1 MTLTPQ
7 RPNAQMR
14 IEKPGGE
21 NTNRKTAL
29 IALSTAIV
37 IVLVVTQT
45 HTIAM
50 GQPKS
55 AGTTNGTTGSTS
67 STYAGGTIAVQGTGE
82 VDVQP
87 DRGIVSIGVST
98 QATTAQT
105 AAQNNAITSN
115 AVITALNGIGI
126 DNSNILTSYYYLS
139 PQYSYSNGVSTLT
152 GYQVTNEFRATVVAS
167 GQTIQ
172 QLGTAIGHAIDTATA
187 NGANQIY
194 GVEFTASSDALQQ
207 AQLTALRDAT
217 LDASQRAHTIASALG
232 VNITGVVSVTTNPV
246 YPQPQPIYFGIHA
259 LAADVTTPV
268 LPPQSLTVTATV
280 QATFSIS

>member
-1 MTLTPQ
+1 MKTKK
-7 RPNAQMR
+7 R
-14 IEKPGGE
+14 GGE

-29 IALSTAIV
+29 LALSISII
-37 IVLVVTQT
+37 IVLVVTQV
-45 HTIAM
+45 HTPSI
-50 GQPKS
+50 GQ
-55 AGTTNGTTGSTS
+55 ARGTTTTT
-67 STYAGGTIAVQGTGE
+67 TTTTNTPGTISVQGTGQ

-87 DRGIVSIGVST
+87 DRGILTIGVST
-98 QATTAQT
+98 TATTAGT
-105 AAQNNAITSN
+105 AAQNNAQTSS

-126 DNSNILTSYYYLS
+126 DNSNIQTSYYYLS

-152 GYQVTNEFRATVVAS
+152 GYQVTNEFRVTVVGT

-172 QLGTAIGHAIDTATA
+172 QLGTTIGKVIDTATS

-207 AQLTALRDAT
+207 ARLTAVKDAA
-217 LDASQRAHTIASALG
+217 LDASQQAHTIASALG

-246 YPQPQPIYFGIHA
+246 YPQPVYFQGVTT
-259 LAADVTTPV
+259 LAVGVTTPIV
-268 LPPQSLTVTATV
+268 PPQSLTVTATV

>member
-1 MTLTPQ
+1 MRNRTL
-7 RPNAQMR
+7 
-14 IEKPGGE
+14 GGE

-29 IALSTAIV
+29 LALSIAII
-37 IVLVVTQT
+37 IVLAVTQT
-45 HTIAM
+45 HIGGI
-50 GQPKS
+50 GQTS
-55 AGTTNGTTGSTS
+55 GSTTTTTTTSTTNTP
-67 STYAGGTIAVQGTGE
+67 GTISVQGTGQ

-87 DRGIVSIGVST
+87 DRGIVTIGVIT
-98 QATTAQT
+98 QATTAQ
-105 AAQNNAITSN
+105 AATQENAITIN

-126 DNSNILTSYYYLS
+126 SNSDIQTSYYNLY
-139 PQYSYSNGVSTLT
+139 PQYSWSSGVSTLT
-152 GYQVTNEFRATVVAS
+152 GYQVTNEFQVTVVAS

-172 QLGTAIGHAIDTATA
+172 QLGTDIGHVIDTATA

-194 GVEFTASSDALQQ
+194 GVEFTASSDTLQQ

-246 YPQPQPIYFGIHA
+246 YPQPVYFGVTA
-259 LAADVTTPV
+259 LAADATTPIV
-268 LPPQSLTVTATV
+268 PPQSLTVTATV

>member
-1 MTLTPQ
+1 MALTPQ
-7 RPNAQMR
+7 LPEARMKTKKR
-14 IEKPGGE
+14 GGE

-29 IALSTAIV
+29 LALSISII
-37 IVLVVTQT
+37 IVLVVTQV
-45 HTIAM
+45 HTPSI
-50 GQPKS
+50 GQ
-55 AGTTNGTTGSTS
+55 ARGTTTTT
-67 STYAGGTIAVQGTGE
+67 TTTTNTPGTISVQGTGQ

-87 DRGIVSIGVST
+87 DRGILTIGVST
-98 QATTAQT
+98 TATTAGT
-105 AAQNNAITSN
+105 AAQNNAQTSS

-126 DNSNILTSYYYLS
+126 DNSNIQTSYYYLS

-152 GYQVTNEFRATVVAS
+152 GYQVTNEFRVTVVGT

-172 QLGTAIGHAIDTATA
+172 QLGTTIGKVIDTATS

-207 AQLTALRDAT
+207 ARLTAVKDAA
-217 LDASQRAHTIASALG
+217 LDASQQAHTIASALG

-246 YPQPQPIYFGIHA
+246 YPQPVYFQGVTT
-259 LAADVTTPV
+259 LAVGVTTPIV
-268 LPPQSLTVTATV
+268 PPQSLTVTATV

>member
-1 MTLTPQ
+1 
-7 RPNAQMR
+7 MR
-14 IEKPGGE
+14 TEKPGGE

-29 IALSTAIV
+29 LALSISII
-37 IVLVVTQT
+37 IVLVVTQI
-45 HTIAM
+45 HTPGI
-50 GQPKS
+50 GQ
-55 AGTTNGTTGSTS
+55 ARGNDTTTTTTST
-67 STYAGGTIAVQGTGE
+67 TKTPGTISVQGTGQ

-87 DRGIVSIGVST
+87 DRGIVTIGVTT

-105 AAQNNAITSN
+105 AAQNNAITSS

-126 DNSNILTSYYYLS
+126 DNSNIQTVYYDLY
-139 PQYSYSNGVSTLT
+139 PQYSYSSGVSTLT
-152 GYQVTNEFRATVVAS
+152 GYQVTNEFRVTVVAS

-187 NGANQIY
+187 SGANQIY
-194 GVEFTASSDALQQ
+194 GVEFTASSSALQQ
-207 AQLTALRDAT
+207 AQLAALRDAT
-217 LDASQRAHTIASALG
+217 LDASQRAHTIAAALG

-246 YPQPQPIYFGIHA
+246 YPQPIYYGITT
-259 LAADVTTPV
+259 LAAGVTTPV

>member
-1 MTLTPQ
+1 
-7 RPNAQMR
+7 MR
-14 IEKPGGE
+14 NKTPGGE

-29 IALSTAIV
+29 LALSISII

-45 HTIAM
+45 HTTGI
-50 GQPKS
+50 GQAKGNTTTTTTTS
-55 AGTTNGTTGSTS
+55 TTNTP
-67 STYAGGTIAVQGTGE
+67 GTISVQGTGQVE
-82 VDVQP
+82 VQP
-87 DRGIVSIGVST
+87 DRGIVTIGVIT

-105 AAQNNAITSN
+105 AAQNNANTSN

-126 DNSNILTSYYYLS
+126 DNSNIQTSYYYLY
-139 PQYSYSNGVSTLT
+139 PQYSWSSGVSTLT
-152 GYQVTNEFRATVVAS
+152 GYQVTNEFRVTVIAS
-167 GQTIQ
+167 RQTIQ
-172 QLGTAIGHAIDTATA
+172 QLGTSIGHVIDTATA

-217 LDASQRAHTIASALG
+217 LDASQRAHVIASALG

-246 YPQPQPIYFGIHA
+246 YPQPVFLGVSA

>member
-1 MTLTPQ
+1 
-7 RPNAQMR
+7 MR
-14 IEKPGGE
+14 IKKPGGE

-29 IALSTAIV
+29 LALSISII

-45 HTIAM
+45 LTTGI
-50 GQPKS
+50 GQAKS
-55 AGTTNGTTGSTS
+55 NTTTTTTTSTTNTP
-67 STYAGGTIAVQGTGE
+67 GTISVQGTGQ
-82 VDVQP
+82 VGVQP
-87 DRGIVSIGVST
+87 DRGIVTIGVIT

-105 AAQNNAITSN
+105 ATQNNADTSN

-126 DNSNILTSYYYLS
+126 DISNIQTSYYYLS
-139 PQYSYSNGVSTLT
+139 SQYSWSNGVSTLT
-152 GYQVTNEFRATVVAS
+152 GYQVTNEFRVTVVAS

-172 QLGTAIGHAIDTATA
+172 QLGTKIGHVIDTATA
-187 NGANQIY
+187 NGANQNY
-194 GVEFTASSDALQQ
+194 GIEFTASSDALQQ

-217 LDASQRAHTIASALG
+217 LDASQRAHTIASALE

-246 YPQPQPIYFGIHA
+246 YQQPIYFGVTT
-259 LAADVTTPV
+259 LAASVTTPI

>member
-1 MTLTPQ
+1 M
-7 RPNAQMR
+7 N
-14 IEKPGGE
+14 IKKPGGE

-29 IALSTAIV
+29 LALSISTI

-45 HTIAM
+45 HTTAI
-50 GQPKS
+50 GQPRGNTTS
-55 AGTTNGTTGSTS
+55 PGTTN
-67 STYAGGTIAVQGTGE
+67 APGTISVQGTGQVE
-82 VDVQP
+82 VQP

-98 QATTAQT
+98 TATTAQT

-126 DNSNILTSYYYLS
+126 DNSNIQTSYYYLS
-139 PQYSYSNGVSTLT
+139 PQYSWSNGVSTLN
-152 GYQVTNEFRATVVAS
+152 GYQVTNEFRVTVVAS
-167 GQTIQ
+167 GQTVQ

-187 NGANQIY
+187 SGANQIY
-194 GVEFTASSDALQQ
+194 GVEFTASSSALQQ
-207 AQLTALRDAT
+207 AQLTALKDAT

-232 VNITGVVSVTTNPV
+232 VNITDVVSVTTNPV
-246 YPQPQPIYFGIHA
+246 YPQPIYFGVAA

-268 LPPQSLTVTATV
+268 LPPQSLTVTTTV

>member
-1 MTLTPQ
+1 
-7 RPNAQMR
+7 MR
-14 IEKPGGE
+14 IKKPGGE

-29 IALSTAIV
+29 LALSISII

-45 HTIAM
+45 HINGIGPARGNTTTTTT
-50 GQPKS
+50 
-55 AGTTNGTTGSTS
+55 TTNTS
-67 STYAGGTIAVQGTGE
+67 GTISVQGTGQ
-82 VDVQP
+82 VSVQP
-87 DRGIVSIGVST
+87 DRGIVTIGVIT

-105 AAQNNAITSN
+105 AAQNNAATSSS
-115 AVITALNGIGI
+115 VITALNGIGI
-126 DNSNILTSYYYLS
+126 DNSNIQTSYYYLS
-139 PQYSYSNGVSTLT
+139 PQYSWSSGVSTLT
-152 GYQVTNEFRATVVAS
+152 GYQVTNEFRVTVVAS

-172 QLGTAIGHAIDTATA
+172 QLGTSIAKVIDTATA
-187 NGANQIY
+187 SGANQIY

-246 YPQPQPIYFGIHA
+246 YPQPIYFGVTA
-259 LAADVTTPV
+259 LAADVTTPI

>member
-1 MTLTPQ
+1 
-7 RPNAQMR
+7 MR

-29 IALSTAIV
+29 LALSISII

-45 HTIAM
+45 HTTGIGPAR
-50 GQPKS
+50 GNTTTTTTTS
-55 AGTTNGTTGSTS
+55 TTNTP
-67 STYAGGTIAVQGTGE
+67 GTISVQGNGQVE
-82 VDVQP
+82 VQP
-87 DRGIVSIGVST
+87 DRGIVTIGVIT

-105 AAQNNAITSN
+105 ATQNDANTSN
-115 AVITALNGIGI
+115 AVIMALNGIGI
-126 DNSNILTSYYYLS
+126 DNSNIQTSYYYLY

-152 GYQVTNEFRATVVAS
+152 GYQVTDEFRVTVVAS

-187 NGANQIY
+187 NGANQVY
-194 GVEFTASSDALQQ
+194 GIEFTASSDALQQ

-217 LDASQRAHTIASALG
+217 LDASQQAHTIASALG

-246 YPQPQPIYFGIHA
+246 YRQPIYFGVSA
-259 LAADVTTPV
+259 LAADVTTPI

>member
-1 MTLTPQ
+1 
-7 RPNAQMR
+7 MR
-14 IEKPGGE
+14 IKKPGGE

-29 IALSTAIV
+29 LALSISII

-45 HTIAM
+45 HTTAI
-50 GQPKS
+50 GQPRGDTTTP
-55 AGTTNGTTGSTS
+55 GTTN
-67 STYAGGTIAVQGTGE
+67 APGTISVQGTGQVE
-82 VDVQP
+82 VQP
-87 DRGIVSIGVST
+87 DRGIVTIGIST
-98 QATTAQT
+98 TATTAGT
-105 AAQNNAITSN
+105 AAQNNAQTSS

-126 DNSNILTSYYYLS
+126 DNSNIQTSYYYLS
-139 PQYSYSNGVSTLT
+139 PQYSWTNGVSTLT
-152 GYQVTNEFRATVVAS
+152 GYQVTNEFRVTVVAS

-187 NGANQIY
+187 SGANQIY
-194 GVEFTASSDALQQ
+194 GVEFTASSVALQQ
-207 AQLTALRDAT
+207 AQVTALRDAT

-246 YPQPQPIYFGIHA
+246 YPEPIFFGVSA

-268 LPPQSLTVTATV
+268 LPPQSLTVAATV

>member
-1 MTLTPQ
+1 
-7 RPNAQMR
+7 MR

-29 IALSTAIV
+29 LALSISII

-45 HTIAM
+45 YTTGA
-50 GQPKS
+50 GQ
-55 AGTTNGTTGSTS
+55 ARGNTTTTTTTN
-67 STYAGGTIAVQGTGE
+67 APGTISVQGTGQ
-82 VDVQP
+82 VGVQP
-87 DRGIVSIGVST
+87 DRGIVTIGVIT

-105 AAQNNAITSN
+105 ATQNNADTSN

-126 DNSNILTSYYYLS
+126 DNSNIQTSYYYLS
-139 PQYSYSNGVSTLT
+139 PQYSWSNGVSTLT
-152 GYQVTNEFRATVVAS
+152 GYQVTNEFRVTVVAS

-172 QLGTAIGHAIDTATA
+172 QLGTKIGHVIDAATA
-187 NGANQIY
+187 NGANQNY
-194 GVEFTASSDALQQ
+194 GIEFTASSDALQQ

-217 LDASQRAHTIASALG
+217 LDASQRAHTIASALQ

-246 YPQPQPIYFGIHA
+246 YQQPIYFGVTT
-259 LAADVTTPV
+259 LAASVTTPI

>member
-1 MTLTPQ
+1 
-7 RPNAQMR
+7 MR
-14 IEKPGGE
+14 TEKPGGE

-29 IALSTAIV
+29 LALSISII

-45 HTIAM
+45 HTTAI

-55 AGTTNGTTGSTS
+55 DTTTTTNTTNTP
-67 STYAGGTIAVQGTGE
+67 GTISVQGTGQ
-82 VDVQP
+82 VGVQP
-87 DRGIVSIGVST
+87 DRGIVTIGVNT

-105 AAQNNAITSN
+105 AAQSNAITSS

-126 DNSNILTSYYYLS
+126 DNSNIQTSYYYLS

-152 GYQVTNEFRATVVAS
+152 GYQVTNEFRVTVVAS

-172 QLGTAIGHAIDTATA
+172 QLGTKIGHVIDTATA
-187 NGANQIY
+187 NGANQNY
-194 GVEFTASSDALQQ
+194 GIEFTASSDALQQ
-207 AQLTALRDAT
+207 AQMTALRDAT

-232 VNITGVVSVTTNPV
+232 VNITGVVSVTTSPV
-246 YPQPQPIYFGIHA
+246 YREPVYFTVTA
-259 LAADVTTPV
+259 LSSSVASTPV